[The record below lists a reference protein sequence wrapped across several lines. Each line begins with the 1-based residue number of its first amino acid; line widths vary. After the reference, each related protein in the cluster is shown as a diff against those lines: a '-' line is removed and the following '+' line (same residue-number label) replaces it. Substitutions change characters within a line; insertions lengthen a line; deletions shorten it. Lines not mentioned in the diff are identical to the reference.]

1 MKKIIQYAKNDPEQ
15 QKQIIS
21 NLMNNSLEY
30 VQHEFGNFVVSEI
43 INLYE
48 YELCQGIFNQI
59 LGNFVKLSQHKYS
72 SKLIEVFIDRAP
84 LNIQKSIVNE
94 FCDS

>member
-48 YELCQGIFNQI
+48 YELCQGIFN
-59 LGNFVKLSQHKYS
+59 
-72 SKLIEVFIDRAP
+72 
-84 LNIQKSIVNE
+84 
-94 FCDS
+94 